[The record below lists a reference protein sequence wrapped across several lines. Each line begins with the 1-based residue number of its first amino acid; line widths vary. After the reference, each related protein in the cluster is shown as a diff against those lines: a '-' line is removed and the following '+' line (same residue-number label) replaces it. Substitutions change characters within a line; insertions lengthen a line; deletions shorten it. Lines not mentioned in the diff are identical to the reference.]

1 MATRTIVQKPRM
13 SFWQIFNMSFG
24 FLGIQFGFALQTGNA
39 SRILQTFGADVEN
52 LSLFWLAAPITGM
65 IIQPILGHYSDR
77 TWNRLGRRRP
87 YFLTGAILSG
97 VALFFMPNSSILAL
111 AFIPPIVVGAGML
124 MIMDASFNVAMEPF
138 RALVADNLPDS
149 QHNDGFSMQTCLIGV
164 GAVIGSWLPY
174 VFANWLGIAKT
185 AAPGHV
191 PNNLLF
197 SFYIGGIVLI
207 ASILWTVIRTKEY
220 PPEEYAK
227 FHEEEVEVKEKK
239 SGIAEIFSDLGHMPK
254 TMKQLGIVQFFSW
267 FALFSMWVYTTPAI
281 ADHVYHIKAGDTS
294 SEAYNNAGNWVGVLF
309 GIYNVVSAIYALLL
323 PKIVLK
329 SSRKKTHAFSLTM
342 GGLGLISIFFIQNDY
357 LLILPMIGIG
367 LAWGSILA
375 MPYAILSSSIP
386 ARKIGVY
393 MGIFN
398 FFITFPQI
406 VNGISGKFLMKYVFS
421 DHAIYGLI
429 MAGMFMFLGCRICF
443 ICTGWQKNP
452 NNRNTSDSGA
462 LNLNCKINSFKLHN
476 YRF

>member
-1 MATRTIVQKPRM
+1 MATLTIKQKPRL

-65 IIQPILGHYSDR
+65 IIQPIIGHYSDR
-77 TWNRLGRRRP
+77 TWTRLGRRRP
-87 YFLTGAILSG
+87 FFLTGALLSG
-97 VALFFMPNSSILAL
+97 LALLFMPNSSVLA
-111 AFIPPIVVGAGML
+111 AIIPPIVVGAGML

-174 VFANWLGIAKT
+174 VFAHWFGIADT
-185 AAPGHV
+185 APKGHV
-191 PNNLLF
+191 PDNLLF
-197 SFYIGGIVLI
+197 SFYVGAATLIG
-207 ASILWTVIRTKEY
+207 SILWTVIKTKEY
-220 PPEEYAK
+220 SPEEYAK
-227 FHEEEVEVKEKK
+227 FHEPDIEEKK
-239 SGIAEIFSDLGHMPK
+239 KVNGMVQIFSDLFSMPK
-254 TMKQLGIVQFFSW
+254 TMAQLGLVQFFSW

-281 ADHVYHIKAGDTS
+281 AEHVYHIAAGDTS
-294 SEAYNNAGNWVGVLF
+294 SKAYNNAGNWVGVLF
-309 GIYNVVSAIYALLL
+309 GVYNVVSAVYALLL
-323 PKIVLK
+323 PRIVKK
-329 SSRKKTHAFSLTM
+329 SSRKKTHAFSLVM

-375 MPYAILSSSIP
+375 MPYAILSSAIP
-386 ARKIGVY
+386 AKKIGVY

-398 FFITFPQI
+398 LFITVPQI
-406 VNGISGKFLMKYVFS
+406 VSGVSGKFLMKYVFT

-429 MAGMFMFLGCRICF
+429 MAGGFMILGAISVLF
-443 ICTGWQKNP
+443 VHDGK
-452 NNRNTSDSGA
+452 
-462 LNLNCKINSFKLHN
+462 KIQIIDKP
-476 YRF
+476 